1 MGAHMDVT
9 VNRGMVSFT
18 DLSIKT
24 IVVHT
29 ATYFIM
35 GLLAMQFLD
44 YAHQFAQP
52 GLQTYMR
59 PLSDP
64 LVAAGPLFQPI
75 RGLLFA
81 IAFYPLREI
90 LFFRKKGWA
99 VMWLLLVTLGILST
113 FGPSPGSIEG
123 VIYTSRPL
131 QLQVFGLPE
140 VILQSLFLSAILCY
154 WITHPQNKRLAF
166 SMWILFAAAL
176 AASILGIVLRP
187 A

>member
-1 MGAHMDVT
+1 MDT
-9 VNRGMVSFT
+9 DEVSFVNLT
-18 DLSIKT
+18 VKT

-29 ATYFIM
+29 GTYFVM
-35 GLLAMQFLD
+35 GLLALQFLD

-81 IAFYPLREI
+81 LAFYPLRRVF
-90 LFFRKKGWA
+90 FFRKNGWA
-99 VMWLLLVTLGILST
+99 AMWLVLVMLGILST

-123 VIYTSRPL
+123 IIYTSRPL
-131 QLQVFGLPE
+131 ELQVFGLPE
-140 VILQSLFLSAILCY
+140 SLLQSLLLSSILCY
-154 WITHPQNKRLAF
+154 WITHPGNKRLAF
-166 SMWILFAAAL
+166 AMWALFCL
-176 AASILGIVLRP
+176 AVIASLMGVMLHR

>member
-1 MGAHMDVT
+1 MDATTANTDVSLKDLT
-9 VNRGMVSFT
+9 V
-18 DLSIKT
+18 KT

-35 GLLAMQFLD
+35 GLLAMEFLD

-75 RGLLFA
+75 RGVLFA
-81 IAFYPLREI
+81 LAFYPIREV
-90 LFFRKKGWA
+90 LFRKKSGWA
-99 VMWLLLVTLGILST
+99 IMWLLLLVLGVLST

-123 VIYTSRPL
+123 IIYTSRPFKL
-131 QLQVFGLPE
+131 QLFGLPE
-140 VILQSLFLSAILCY
+140 VILQSLFLSSILCY
-154 WITHPQNKRLAF
+154 WIAHPGNRRLAWA
-166 SMWILFAAAL
+166 MWILFAAAIM
-176 AASILGIVLRP
+176 ASLMGILLRP